1 MSELKVLKLVPIA
14 EAQAAAAAAAD
25 KAAAAEK
32 KRGTLIT
39 SRLVPRPAPK
49 PVAPVEPTPALKLE
63 VQQEPKRTA
72 PPVTQPLRVN
82 EPRRGNKKKRS
93 ASPQAQPVRGERPR
107 LSREEMVDLYRTMYL
122 SRKLDDKEIQLK
134 NQNKIFFQISG
145 AGHEAIL
152 VAAGKLLKPGHDW
165 FYPYYRD
172 RALCLQLGMT
182 PLEQL
187 LSAVGAEADPN
198 SHGRQMP
205 SHWGHTKLN
214 IVSQSSP
221 TGTQLLQAVGCAEAA
236 YRFKLIKE
244 LRSRASNF
252 RKDEVVY
259 VSIGDGT
266 TSEGEFWEALN
277 TACNLKLPVL
287 FLVEDNGYAISVPVE
302 VQTAGGDVSRLVEKF
317 PNLYLQRCDGTDML
331 QSLDTMHRAV
341 QYCRSRR
348 GPALIHAKVI
358 RPYSHSLSDD
368 ERLYRSED
376 ERAADALRDPVK
388 RFGQLLIDE
397 NIADDEQLQKL
408 NADVDALVNEAADEA
423 LASPQPAP
431 ETAKL
436 YVYSPDVDP
445 TAKEFD
451 TEEGAELSGNPG
463 TMVDLINRCLH
474 TEMARDPR
482 IVVFGED
489 VADCSREESLEKVK
503 GKGGVFKV
511 TANLQRKFGSA
522 RVFNSPLAEA
532 NIVGRAIGMATRGLK
547 PVVEIQFF
555 DYIWP
560 AMHQIRNELAVLR
573 WRSSNDWK
581 SPVVMRVPVGGYL
594 KGGAVYH
601 SQSGVSTFTQ
611 IPGLRVIYPSNA
623 LDANGLLRTAIRADD
638 PVLFLEHKHLY
649 RQAYNKSQYP
659 PDDFMIP
666 FGKAKTVREGKDISI
681 ITYGALVQRSVVAA
695 KQAEQQGISV
705 EIVDLRSLQ
714 PYDWNAITETVKK
727 TNRVIVAHEDS
738 LSFGYGAEIAARISD
753 ELFEHLDA
761 PVRRVAAM
769 DTFVAYAPQLE
780 DVILPQVADVAQ
792 AINELHS
799 Y

>member
-1 MSELKVLKLVPIA
+1 MKTDTKVLKLVRKSPTVGSESA
-14 EAQAAAAAAAD
+14 LE
-25 KAAAAEK
+25 
-32 KRGTLIT
+32 T
-39 SRLVPRPAPK
+39 SSAVD
-49 PVAPVEPTPALKLE
+49 E
-63 VQQEPKRTA
+63 VTE
-72 PPVTQPLRVN
+72 
-82 EPRRGNKKKRS
+82 
-93 ASPQAQPVRGERPR
+93 ASPRAVSAVSKEQQLPDHK
-107 LSREEMVDLYRTMYL
+107 LLLEMYRTMYI
-122 SRKLDDKEIQLK
+122 SRRLDDKEIQLK
-134 NQNKIFFQISG
+134 GQNRIFFQISG
-145 AGHEAIL
+145 AGHEAVL
-152 VAAGKLLKPGHDW
+152 AAAGVVLKPGHDW

-221 TGTQLLQAVGCAEAA
+221 TGTQLLQAVGCAEAN
-236 YRFKLIKE
+236 YRFHLIPE
-244 LRSRASNF
+244 LKKRIKGF
-252 RKDEVVY
+252 HDDEVTY
-259 VSIGDGT
+259 VSVGEGT

-277 TACNLKLPVL
+277 TACNLKLPVV

-302 VQTAGGDVSRLVEKF
+302 VQTAGGDVSRLVEGF
-317 PNLYLQRCDGTDML
+317 PSLYLQRCDGTDAIE
-331 QSLDTMHRAV
+331 SLETMRRAV
-341 QYCRSRR
+341 DYCRQRK
-348 GPALIHAKVI
+348 GPALVHAKVI

-368 ERLYRSED
+368 EKLYRPDE
-376 ERAADALRDPVK
+376 ERATDAERDPVK
-388 RFGQLLIDE
+388 RFGALLIDSGVIDQ
-397 NIADDEQLQKL
+397 NGLQKIKDE
-408 NADVDALVNEAADEA
+408 ADREVNEAADLA
-423 LASPQPAP
+423 LASAQPAP
-431 ETAKL
+431 ETATN
-436 YVYSPDVDP
+436 YIFSPDVDP
-445 TAKEFD
+445 TSKEFD
-451 TEEGAELSGNPG
+451 TEDGAELSGNMG
-463 TMVDLINRCLH
+463 TMVDLINRTLH

-489 VADCSREESLEKVK
+489 VADCSREQYLETVK

-511 TANLQRKFGSA
+511 TANLQRNFGGA

-560 AMHQIRNELAVLR
+560 AMHQIRNELALLR

-581 SPVVMRVPVGGYL
+581 APLVMRVPVGGYL

-623 LDANGLLRTAIRADD
+623 LDANGLLRTAIRCDD

-649 RQAYNKSQYP
+649 RQAYNKSAYP
-659 PDDFMIP
+659 GADFMIP
-666 FGKAKTVREGKDISI
+666 FGKAKKIREGKDLTIV
-681 ITYGALVQRSVVAA
+681 TYGALVQRSLVAA
-695 KQAEQQGISV
+695 KQVEQEGISV
-705 EIVDLRSLQ
+705 EIIDLRSLA
-714 PYDWNAITETVKK
+714 PYDWEAIAESVKR

-738 LSFGYGAEIAARISD
+738 LSFGYGAEIAARIAA
-753 ELFEHLDA
+753 ELFEYLDA
-761 PVRRVAAM
+761 PVKRVCAL

-780 DVILPQVADVAQ
+780 DAILPQPADVAK
-792 AINELHS
+792 AIAELKA